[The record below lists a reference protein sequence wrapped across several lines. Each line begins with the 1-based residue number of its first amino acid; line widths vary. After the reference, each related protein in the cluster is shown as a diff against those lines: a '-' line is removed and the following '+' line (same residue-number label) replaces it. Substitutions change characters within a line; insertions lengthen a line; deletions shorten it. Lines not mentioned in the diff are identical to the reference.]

1 MPHVNVTI
9 AGRVYRMACDDGQ
22 EEHLLGLARDLDQ
35 RVEQLRGSFGEIGDM
50 RLTVMAAL
58 MIADDLA
65 ETRRRLRTLESEL
78 DGAREARAALHQ
90 RLEAT
95 EHGLVGALNQAAER
109 IERLSRDIADQAPDR

>member
-35 RVEQLRGSFGEIGDM
+35 HVEQLRGSFGEIGDM

-58 MIADDLA
+58 VIADELA
-65 ETRRRLRTLESEL
+65 ETRRRLHALESEL
-78 DGAREARAALHQ
+78 DGAREARAALFQ
-90 RLEAT
+90 RMEAA
-95 EHGLVGALNQAAER
+95 EHGVIGVLNQAAER
-109 IERLSRDIADQAPDR
+109 IERLSRDIVEQAPDR